1 VNLHKSIR
9 EAFTVEYL
17 MTPRERLET
26 ASECPT
32 PRGNP
37 RYDVIPRT
45 AGERIVG
52 LWVLR
57 EGKYVSE
64 PLTEEWLLA
73 HSTPIR
79 EVIRLFSTTDAKP
92 AYLVVNGARVDGIV
106 SPADL
111 NKVAC
116 RTYLFTLIG
125 ELEYWL
131 GKLIRRR
138 FSKEK
143 EGKEESKE
151 KEEEKA
157 AIALLSPARKAALD
171 DERQRMQG
179 KDMDIGYIDIL
190 SLADI
195 VNIVAKDET
204 LREQLGYQSR
214 KQVEKDLNGLVH
226 LRNDVA
232 HLVRKMSFL
241 SCTDDILQ
249 KLERIETLLERIT
262 ESLKE
267 SRSARASSD
276 DARTPA

>member
-1 VNLHKSIR
+1 VNLHEAIR

-26 ASECPT
+26 ASECPA
-32 PRGNP
+32 PQDDP
-37 RYDVIPRT
+37 CYDVIPRT
-45 AGERIVG
+45 VGERIVG

-64 PLTEEWLLA
+64 PLTEEWMLA

-92 AYLVVNGARVDGIV
+92 AYLVVNGARVDGII

-131 GKLIRRR
+131 GKLIRRHL
-138 FSKEK
+138 S
-143 EGKEESKE
+143 EGEV
-151 KEEEKA
+151 
-157 AIALLSPARKAALD
+157 ITLLSSDRQAALD

-179 KDMDIGYIDIL
+179 KGMDIGYIDIL

-204 LREQLGYQSR
+204 LRERLGYQSR

-232 HLVRKMSFL
+232 HPVRKMSFL
-241 SCTDDILQ
+241 SCTDGILQ

-267 SRSARASSD
+267 SHSARASSGNT
-276 DARTPA
+276 RTLAIQGLGCGS

>member
-1 VNLHKSIR
+1 VNLHEAIR

-26 ASECPT
+26 ASECPA
-32 PRGNP
+32 PQDDP
-37 RYDVIPRT
+37 CYDVIPRT
-45 AGERIVG
+45 VGERIVG
-52 LWVLR
+52 LWVLWD
-57 EGKYVSE
+57 GKYVSE
-64 PLTEEWLLA
+64 PLTEEWMLA

-79 EVIRLFSTTDAKP
+79 EVIRLFSTMDAKP

-131 GKLIRRR
+131 GKLVRRR
-138 FSKEK
+138 FSKE
-143 EGKEESKE
+143 EE
-151 KEEEKA
+151 
-157 AIALLSPARKAALD
+157 AIELLSSDRQAALR
-171 DERQRMQG
+171 DEHQRMQG
-179 KDMDIGYIDIL
+179 KGMDIGYIGIL

-195 VNIVAKDET
+195 VNIVAEDKT
-204 LREQLGYQSR
+204 LREQLKYKS
-214 KQVEKDLNGLVH
+214 KSQVKKHLNGFVH

-232 HLVRKMSFL
+232 HPVRKMSFL

-267 SRSARASSD
+267 SHSAGASSG
-276 DARTPA
+276 DARTLA